1 MAQPSQPDPLTIDDV
16 RARIAAA
23 GLTIA
28 ETRIRM
34 VARLLNDALAP
45 LRTVDSRTVRPLEPA
60 VTFDATGPHVG
71 LRDE

>member
-28 ETRIRM
+28 EARIRM

-45 LRTVDSRTVRPLEPA
+45 LRRVDSRTVRPLEPA
-60 VTFDATGPHVG
+60 VTFDSTGPHVG